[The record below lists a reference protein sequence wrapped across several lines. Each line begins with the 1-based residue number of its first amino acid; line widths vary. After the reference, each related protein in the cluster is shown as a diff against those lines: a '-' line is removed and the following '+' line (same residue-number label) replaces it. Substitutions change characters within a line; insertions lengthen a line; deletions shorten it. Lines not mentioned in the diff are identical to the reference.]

1 MIIRPII
8 VAVLLPIIAWDA
20 QAQSSDDSPQTGSYA
35 LQATPTEIVGP
46 DAATKFAE
54 IVPLGQTINWRIVVP
69 EAYDPSN
76 PPGLLIYISPSDS
89 GRLPRQWRGLADTHN
104 LIWAAAD
111 ESGNE
116 IEVARRITYT
126 LFGVGLLSSRYQID
140 PKRIY
145 LSGFSG
151 GARVAGLVVAAYP
164 QIFRGDIYI
173 GGAEFWEDE
182 PSAAKLEVLRR
193 NRHVFIVGSDDF
205 NRRMSS
211 LVADKYKDAGIEN
224 VKRMIISRRG
234 HFLPD
239 IEDMTIA
246 LNYLDGVDK
255 Q

>member
-1 MIIRPII
+1 M
-8 VAVLLPIIAWDA
+8 
-20 QAQSSDDSPQTGSYA
+20 
-35 LQATPTEIVGP
+35 
-46 DAATKFAE
+46 
-54 IVPLGQTINWRIVVP
+54 
-69 EAYDPSN
+69 
-76 PPGLLIYISPSDS
+76 
-89 GRLPRQWRGLADTHN
+89 
-104 LIWAAAD
+104 
-111 ESGNE
+111 
-116 IEVARRITYT
+116 
-126 LFGVGLLSSRYQID
+126 
-140 PKRIY
+140 
-145 LSGFSG
+145 
-151 GARVAGLVVAAYP
+151 AAYP